1 MNLSRRDLLKS
12 TALSMSAVGMS
23 GCMSVGDGK
32 ESINLIKK
40 HDISLKFMI
49 EPTYLRFQGSPYEVG
64 RQQGEQMRQMIRYTW
79 RRVRKRF
86 YEWDIRKLNLLT
98 ERLVDETNKRFPE
111 EIEEM
116 QGIAEG
122 AGLDFEQIFLINRHI
137 GYDVGCCCL
146 AFQKSTLGAIAGG
159 NLDDDPIYFL
169 RDADITGQY
178 RTIAVTWPGT
188 IGCGQGIN
196 EHGLGMVGTTALP
209 RYTKEAPEP
218 SFLMDKFSSPQR
230 VLRSCK
236 TVAEAIEFMKR
247 PDIAGHGNLLFVDAG
262 NNVALVEK
270 YKQTFVSVRYP
281 DEYGFLYAVNNFL
294 SEVTTKTRRE
304 KMESRNKDRII
315 AFEKYGKQI
324 KKNKHI
330 TLEIM
335 REILRDTYRNESDW
349 SICNYRAYMST
360 ILIPGRREFLVIN
373 GPANLGEY
381 IRYSL
386 R

>member
-1 MNLSRRDLLKS
+1 
-12 TALSMSAVGMS
+12 V
-23 GCMSVGDGK
+23 
-32 ESINLIKK
+32 
-40 HDISLKFMI
+40 
-49 EPTYLRFQGSPYEVG
+49 
-64 RQQGEQMRQMIRYTW
+64 
-79 RRVRKRF
+79 
-86 YEWDIRKLNLLT
+86 
-98 ERLVDETNKRFPE
+98 
-111 EIEEM
+111 
-116 QGIAEG
+116 
-122 AGLDFEQIFLINRHI
+122 
-137 GYDVGCCCL
+137 
-146 AFQKSTLGAIAGG
+146 IAGG

-169 RDADITGQY
+169 RDAEITDQY

-196 EHGLGMVGTTALP
+196 EYGLGMVGTTASP
-209 RYTKEAPEP
+209 RYTKKAAKP
-218 SFLMDKFSSPQR
+218 SFLTDKFSSPQR

-281 DEYGFLYAVNNFL
+281 DEDGFLYAVNNLL
-294 SEVTTKTRRE
+294 SEVTTETRRE

-315 AFEKYGKQI
+315 ALEKHGKQI

-335 REILRDTYRNESDW
+335 KEILRDTYRNESDW

>member
-1 MNLSRRDLLKS
+1 MNLSRRNLLKN
-12 TALSMSAVGMS
+12 TALSIGAVGMS
-23 GCMSVGDGK
+23 GCVSAGDGK
-32 ESINLIKK
+32 GSTKLTKK
-40 HDISLKFMI
+40 HNISLKFMI
-49 EPTYLRFQGSPYEVG
+49 KPTYLRLQGTPYEVG
-64 RQQGEQMRQMIRYTW
+64 RQQGEQMRHMIQYTW

-86 YEWDIRKLNLLT
+86 YGWDIRRLNLLT
-98 ERLVDETNKRFPE
+98 ERLVEETNKRFPE
-111 EIEEM
+111 DIEEI

-122 AGLDFEQIFLINRHI
+122 AELDFEQVFLINRHL

-146 AFQKSTLGAIAGG
+146 AFHKSTLGVIAGG

-209 RYTKEAPEP
+209 RYTKEAAEP
-218 SFLMDKFSSPQR
+218 SFIMDKFSSPQR
-230 VLRSCK
+230 VLRSCR
-236 TVAEAIEFMKR
+236 TVAEAVEFMKR
-247 PDIAGHGNLLFVDAG
+247 PDIAGHGNLLFVDASDD
-262 NNVALVEK
+262 VALVEK
-270 YKQTFVSVRYP
+270 YKQTFVTVRYP
-281 DEYGFLYAVNNFL
+281 DEDGFLYAVNNLL
-294 SEVTTKTRRE
+294 SEVTTETRRE
-304 KMESRNKDRII
+304 KMDARNKDRII
-315 AFEKYGKQI
+315 VFDKYREQI
-324 KKNKHI
+324 KKDKHI

-335 REILRDTYRNESDW
+335 KEILRDTYRNESDW

-360 ILIPGRREFLVIN
+360 ILIPSRREFLVIN
-373 GPANLGEY
+373 GPANLGTY